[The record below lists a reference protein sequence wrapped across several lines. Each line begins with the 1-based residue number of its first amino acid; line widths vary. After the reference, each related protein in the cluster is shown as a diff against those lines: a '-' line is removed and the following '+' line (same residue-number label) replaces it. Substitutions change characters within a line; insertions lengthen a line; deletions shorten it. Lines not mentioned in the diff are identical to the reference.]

1 MPGVPGVCR
10 ATQQGAGTSHS
21 RMDGRTDGL
30 QGGGLPTCI
39 SLSFQGY
46 YFEIPSIGAI
56 RINTQVRQ
64 GAGTWQQAEP
74 PSPGTPK
81 CCTAPK
87 CWRRA

>member
-1 MPGVPGVCR
+1 MDRGM
-10 ATQQGAGTSHS
+10 AGS
-21 RMDGRTDGL
+21 
-30 QGGGLPTCI
+30 LPAF
-39 SLSFQGY
+39 LFLFQGY

-64 GAGTWQQAEP
+64 GAGMWQQAEP